1 MLLSII
7 SRTIL
12 YFMGWSQFSDI
23 IHKQFLKNQI
33 NMIMYSNTSYI
44 DLYIMILYYMS
55 YHRKHITIKMLLVN
69 NQANLQSNLESNLQ
83 SNFNFQYIFL
93 NWILNNIGVDTYL
106 SLSDKIDNILIEQL
120 INNLKNQE
128 KTILLIPFSYYNE
141 NKEMYDMFKNNV
153 KFSSMSIGLD
163 YEKKIVKLSPEIPS
177 IIENE
182 FVNRFLQHYISN
194 IVPIN
199 PSNVKFN
206 IRKHKKS
213 QLTIFNFKRLK
224 VLIVIVLLL
233 NIFVSLNIMND
244 FKYFSLN

>member
-1 MLLSII
+1 MILSII

-23 IHKQFLKNQI
+23 VQKQFFKNQI
-33 NMIMYSNTSYI
+33 NIMMYSNTSYI

-55 YHRKHITIKMLLVN
+55 YHRKHNTIKMLLVN
-69 NQANLQSNLESNLQ
+69 NQSNLQ
-83 SNFNFQYIFL
+83 SKQSEQSLSKFNYQYIFL

-120 INNLKNQE
+120 IDNLKNQE
-128 KTILLIPFSYYNE
+128 KTILLIPFSYYIE
-141 NKEMYDMFKNNV
+141 NTEIYDILKNNI
-153 KFSSMSIGLD
+153 KFCSMSIGLD

-177 IIENE
+177 IIEND
-182 FVNRFLQHYISN
+182 FVNKFLQHYISN

-199 PSNVKFN
+199 PSIVKFK
-206 IRKHKKS
+206 IRKHNKS

-224 VLIVIVLLL
+224 ILIIIVSIL
-233 NIFVSLNIMND
+233 NIF
-244 FKYFSLN
+244 FSLNFIKFY

>member
-1 MLLSII
+1 
-7 SRTIL
+7 
-12 YFMGWSQFSDI
+12 MGWSQFSDI

-55 YHRKHITIKMLLVN
+55 YHRKHNTIKMLLVN
-69 NQANLQSNLESNLQ
+69 NQSDLESNLQ
-83 SNFNFQYIFL
+83 SNSNFNFQYIFL

-106 SLSDKIDNILIEQL
+106 SLSNKIDNMLIEQL

-141 NKEMYDMFKNNV
+141 NKEMYDMLKNNV

-177 IIENE
+177 TIDNG

-206 IRKHKKS
+206 IRKHNKS

-233 NIFVSLNIMND
+233 NIFL
-244 FKYFSLN
+244 

>member
-1 MLLSII
+1 MILSII

-23 IHKQFLKNQI
+23 IHQQFLKTQI
-33 NMIMYSNTSYI
+33 NIIMYSNTSYI

-55 YHRKHITIKMLLVN
+55 YHRKHNTIKMLLVN
-69 NQANLQSNLESNLQ
+69 NQS
-83 SNFNFQYIFL
+83 NFQYIFL

-106 SLSDKIDNILIEQL
+106 SLSNKIDNMLIEQL

-141 NKEMYDMFKNNV
+141 NKEMYDIFKNNV

-177 IIENE
+177 IIDNE

-224 VLIVIVLLL
+224 VLIVIVSLL
-233 NIFVSLNIMND
+233 NIFVSLNIMNYSNYI
-244 FKYFSLN
+244 FLN

>member
-23 IHKQFLKNQI
+23 IHNQFLKNQI

-55 YHRKHITIKMLLVN
+55 YHRKHNTIKMLLVN
-69 NQANLQSNLESNLQ
+69 NQSNLQSN

-93 NWILNNIGVDTYL
+93 NWILNNIGIDTYL
-106 SLSDKIDNILIEQL
+106 SLSNKIDNMLIEQL

-177 IIENE
+177 IIDNE

-224 VLIVIVLLL
+224 VLIVIIALL
-233 NIFVSLNIMND
+233 NIFVSLNIMNYSKYN

>member
-1 MLLSII
+1 MQKRYII
-7 SRTIL
+7 NCKVSYHSLAWPTL
-12 YFMGWSQFSDI
+12 YFKSLPNKIYKSFVKCASG
-23 IHKQFLKNQI
+23 
-33 NMIMYSNTSYI
+33 
-44 DLYIMILYYMS
+44 
-55 YHRKHITIKMLLVN
+55 LL
-69 NQANLQSNLESNLQ
+69 
-83 SNFNFQYIFL
+83 FI
-93 NWILNNIGVDTYL
+93 
-106 SLSDKIDNILIEQL
+106 
-120 INNLKNQE
+120 
-128 KTILLIPFSYYNE
+128 
-141 NKEMYDMFKNNV
+141 

-177 IIENE
+177 IIDNE

-224 VLIVIVLLL
+224 VLIVIIALL
-233 NIFVSLNIMND
+233 NIFVSLNIMNYSKYN

>member
-23 IHKQFLKNQI
+23 FHKQFLKNQI

-55 YHRKHITIKMLLVN
+55 YHRKHNTIKMLLVN
-69 NQANLQSNLESNLQ
+69 NQANLQSNLQ

-106 SLSDKIDNILIEQL
+106 SLSNKIDNMLIEQL

-141 NKEMYDMFKNNV
+141 NKEIYDILKNNV

-163 YEKKIVKLSPEIPS
+163 YQKKIVKLSPEIPS
-177 IIENE
+177 IIDNE

-224 VLIVIVLLL
+224 VLIVILIL
-233 NIFVSLNIMND
+233 IFFVSLN
-244 FKYFSLN
+244 